1 MLRRSLGDR
10 PFARWKRVTLGKS
23 PGLLSLDGC
32 RRLDVVAGLWC
43 RDPPP
48 KFDKSSQSLMQIGL
62 GGPLGLASFPVL
74 AVQPVRLLEI
84 GFGYVNFCSFG

>member
-1 MLRRSLGDR
+1 
-10 PFARWKRVTLGKS
+10 
-23 PGLLSLDGC
+23 
-32 RRLDVVAGLWC
+32 
-43 RDPPP
+43 
-48 KFDKSSQSLMQIGL
+48 MQIGL